1 MNTRPNIWQ
10 LQSRHDISALVA
22 SLTHSDPDV
31 RRRAAHALQT
41 LDVVQAVPALKAALQ
56 QETDTQTRD
65 VFNNVLHALDHRT
78 DVESLIRAQDT
89 EHLMQ
94 VLRSRRPEN
103 VIAAARALGKIGD
116 RMAVEP
122 LVILFHDPS
131 SSPRVRL
138 AAADALLELKSAP
151 AVVTL
156 LGALRRNSPQVRCN
170 AAAVLGQIQA
180 TWAVEPLVE
189 ALDDPHPVVRRSA
202 AVALRRIGTPDAVAA
217 LRAHFSSRKDPVPSN
232 KRDTLTVPV
241 APVEAPKQAPANKLP
256 TVPPTAPVPSI
267 TSPAPPPRTASKPT
281 IPPRAASRPLTVT
294 PPPSTPSMLP
304 PEQHPSR
311 LSRPV
316 HKLISFLKRSDS

>member
-1 MNTRPNIWQ
+1 MVNTRPNIWQ
-10 LQSRHDISALVA
+10 LQSRHDIPALVS
-22 SLTHSDPDV
+22 SLDHIDPDV
-31 RRRAAHALQT
+31 RRRAAQALQA
-41 LDVVQAVPALKAALQ
+41 LDVVQAVPALKTALQ
-56 QETDTQTRD
+56 QETDTHTREIL
-65 VFNNVLHALDHRT
+65 NGVLQVLDHRT
-78 DVESLIRAQDT
+78 DVESLIQAQDT
-89 EHLMQ
+89 DHLMQ

-116 RMAVEP
+116 RAAVEP

-189 ALDDPHPVVRRSA
+189 ALDDPHTMVRRSA
-202 AVALRRIGTPDAVAA
+202 AVALRRIGTPEAITA
-217 LRAHFSSRKDPVPSN
+217 LRAHFSSQKEETPQPP
-232 KRDTLTVPV
+232 KPDTLVLPAV
-241 APVEAPKQAPANKLP
+241 PVEAPKEVPTAKLP
-256 TVPPTAPVPSI
+256 NTPPPPTLPEEHAVLPV
-267 TSPAPPPRTASKPT
+267 A
-281 IPPRAASRPLTVT
+281 PPRAAEPAPLPVT
-294 PPPSTPSMLP
+294 PPPPLQPLLP

-311 LSRPV
+311 LIRPV